1 MMVYDNRDT
10 VLVRDDSLMSMY
22 TMMIYD
28 NVVANHQTDA
38 YEESTKR
45 K

>member
-1 MMVYDNRDT
+1 MMVHDNRDT
-10 VLVRDDSLMSMY
+10 RDDSFMFMY

-28 NVVANHQTDA
+28 NVANHQTDA
-38 YEESTKR
+38 YEESAKR

>member
-10 VLVRDDSLMSMY
+10 RDDSLMSMY